1 MTTTK
6 YLIYSISN
14 CPFCDKAKEL
24 LRHKQIGFYDIA
36 VDMKKDIAID
46 IVSKTGLKT
55 WPQIF
60 IDGSFI
66 GGYTELK
73 QYFERKVYE

>member
-1 MTTTK
+1 
-6 YLIYSISN
+6 
-14 CPFCDKAKEL
+14 
-24 LRHKQIGFYDIA
+24 
-36 VDMKKDIAID
+36 MKKDIAID

-60 IDGSFI
+60 IDDSFI